1 MKNLLPFALVTLS
14 AILFTCLAHAAP
26 EHIVDI
32 DVNDEVWLRPEPM
45 TEEDVKTLVKQLK
58 ANGCDTLIVRAG
70 CLGLL
75 PYRTELSYPMGFDAD
90 HARARPTSMI
100 KDVEAYITQRSAW
113 NTTYAQVIA
122 DFNPPEAFIKAG
134 HGEGMK
140 VIAWIDLFDD
150 MFPGF
155 RSKFLDENPHVQ
167 WVGKDG
173 TTYFEGL
180 TDYAWPEARAFRVK
194 QAKELLAWGADGIL
208 CSTSSHTR
216 HLPNTHEEDFYGY
229 SQPIVDAFQAKHG
242 VDIRTATDFDKE
254 AWHDLKGDAMVQLY
268 RELAELCHG
277 QQKELWVG
285 LQLGKYTQ
293 FAVDPHFSTNVVV
306 RYTNHWKQLVD
317 EGIADAFIVGDY
329 EIMASPDHAYW
340 SAKPDIVRKEGEDL
354 FGWAA
359 REYQEYCKGKTT
371 LYLFSEWLPGD
382 PKGLESKME
391 FWADTTRK
399 HGFDGIDVHEAW
411 NFEAHPDNMAVL
423 GRFSER
429 LKAE

>member
-1 MKNLLPFALVTLS
+1 MKKLPQLALVTLG
-14 AILFTCLAHAAP
+14 AILITTFAHAAP

-45 TEEDVKTLVKQLK
+45 TDEDVKSLVKELK
-58 ANGCDTLIVRAG
+58 ENGCDTLIVRAG

-75 PYRTELSYPMGFDAD
+75 PYQTDLSYPMGFDAD
-90 HARARPTSMI
+90 HARAHPTSMVP
-100 KDVEAYITQRSAW
+100 DVEAYIAQRTAW
-113 NTTYAQVIA
+113 NATYAQVIA
-122 DFNPPEAFIKAG
+122 EYNPPEVFIKAG
-134 HGEGMK
+134 HDLQMK
-140 VIAWIDLFDD
+140 VIVWIDLFDD

-167 WVGKDG
+167 WLGKDG
-173 TTYFEGL
+173 TTYFKGL

-229 SQPIVDAFQAKHG
+229 SQPIVDAYQKKHG
-242 VDIRTATDFDKE
+242 VDIRTAESFDKE

-268 RELAELCHG
+268 RELAALCHG
-277 QQKELWVG
+277 QEKELWVG

-329 EIMASPDHAYW
+329 EIVASPDHAYW
-340 SAKPDIVRKEGEDL
+340 SAKPDIVRQEGEDL

-359 REYQEYCKGKTT
+359 REYQEYCKGKTK
-371 LYLFSEWLPGD
+371 LYLFSEWLPGE
-382 PKGLESKME
+382 PNGLETKME